1 MSKIRKREG
10 RKNGN
15 EERTRKSIFYPT
27 LPYYINTNINL
38 HRRKKKKEKKKRKKE
53 RERIRRMNPDA
64 EFDT

>member
-15 EERTRKSIFYPT
+15 EERTRKSIFYFT
-27 LPYYINTNINL
+27 ILYINTNIDL